1 MKKLKPLHWILIAV
15 LLVEAIVLGVW
26 FGAKQNTNPTG
37 SPDELKLTYE
47 QNTDGSFTLLSLLN
61 NASDIDVQFSHAD
74 TEYSYDV
81 DLVQVVD
88 AYRDIEKY
96 KAIEPNATEEL
107 WNAFKDAV
115 SGAVNK
121 QVNQQHASIEYIRN
135 IAKSGYNV
143 PHEQLYNNHGMYTIN
158 TTTTIDNWTSVFAP
172 YILSDTEG
180 KTVNELAMG
189 ATIRIGSTDYPAI
202 VYTSLHP
209 DEDKNNNDT
218 APEVT
223 VHILFGDHIISDIA
237 LSDATIYYLKPDGSE
252 YFAHSNI
259 KVTYMASGNEARYRD
274 ILIMG
279 GLQ

>member
-26 FGAKQNTNPTG
+26 FGAKQNSKPTG

-47 QNTDGSFTLLSLLN
+47 QNADGSFTLLSLLN

-96 KAIEPNATEEL
+96 KTIEPNATEEL

-115 SGAVNK
+115 SGAVNQ
-121 QVNQQHASIEYIRN
+121 QVNQPHASIEYIRN

-172 YILSDTEG
+172 YILTDTEG

-189 ATIRIGSTDYPAI
+189 ATIRIGNTDYPAI

-237 LSDATIYYLKPDGSE
+237 LSDATIYYLTPDGSK

>member
-26 FGAKQNTNPTG
+26 FGAKQNSKPTG

-47 QNTDGSFTLLSLLN
+47 QNADGSFTLLSLLN

-96 KAIEPNATEEL
+96 KTIEPNATEEL

-115 SGAVNK
+115 SGAVNQ
-121 QVNQQHASIEYIRN
+121 QVNQPHASIEYIRN

-172 YILSDTEG
+172 YILTDTEG